1 MIVEILI
8 CIMILTKHISLS
20 SNVCSDEN
28 AFFSFTIKTRALF
41 MVGTFTTPIICLFN
55 FYYEVVSENTDKED
69 MRKRHHNSIVLFHH
83 TTLMYLSAKGL

>member
-41 MVGTFTTPIICLFN
+41 MVATCKTPIICLFN

-69 MRKRHHNSIVLFHH
+69 MRKRHHNSIVLFYY
-83 TTLMYLSAKGL
+83 TTYMYISAKGF